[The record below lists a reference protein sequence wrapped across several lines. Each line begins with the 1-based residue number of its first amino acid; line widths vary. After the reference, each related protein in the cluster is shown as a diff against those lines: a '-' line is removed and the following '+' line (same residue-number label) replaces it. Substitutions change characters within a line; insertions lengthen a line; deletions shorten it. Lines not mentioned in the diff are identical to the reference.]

1 MGIARSSTLLAAEL
15 SSVADRCSKPNACST
30 GRDPR
35 KGLQVEQTI
44 LITDGEGMRLFKRQP
59 HHWDAASLITSASK
73 RNRQTSKPRFPEAFF
88 QLGDLVDPQHIALTP

>member
-1 MGIARSSTLLAAEL
+1 
-15 SSVADRCSKPNACST
+15 
-30 GRDPR
+30 
-35 KGLQVEQTI
+35 
-44 LITDGEGMRLFKRQP
+44 LFKRQP